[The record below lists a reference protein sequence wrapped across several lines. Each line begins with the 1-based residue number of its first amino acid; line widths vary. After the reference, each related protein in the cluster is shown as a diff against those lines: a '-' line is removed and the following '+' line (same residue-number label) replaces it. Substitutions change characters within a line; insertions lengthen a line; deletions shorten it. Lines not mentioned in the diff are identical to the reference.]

1 MMERRCSFGGSQG
14 EALTQIETHLITEC
28 ADGTGSGTI
37 PFDGSV
43 GLDMAKQIEIG
54 LHGV

>member
-1 MMERRCSFGGSQG
+1 MQFFGGKQG
-14 EALTQIETHLITEC
+14 EAVTQIETHLITEC

>member
-1 MMERRCSFGGSQG
+1 MQFFGGKQG
-14 EALTQIETHLITEC
+14 KTLTQIKTHLITEC
-28 ADGTGSGTI
+28 TDGAGSGTI

-43 GLDMAKQIEIG
+43 GFDMAKQIEIG